1 MRNYFLDTNN
11 IKGDVFGGI
20 NAGIVALPAA
30 LGFGTLAGLSPVHGL
45 YGAIFLGM
53 LAAIFG
59 GTKTLISNPTG
70 PMAVV
75 TGQIILGLVEKL
87 GLPENYSIA
96 DFYPYLVIIGVLA
109 GVFQIVLGLAKFGKY
124 IHYIPT
130 PVVSGFMSG
139 IGVIIIISQIKT
151 FLGVNYDTT
160 GAFDVIANLPYLIS
174 HADSVSVI
182 VASSTMAIIYLFPR
196 VTKVVPGPLVAIVTV
211 TAVAALLGLHRD
223 YLIPT
228 IPQDFPD
235 MGKQLAIFS
244 NLSTMFAGD
253 RSHLVSYI
261 ITSGLYLA
269 AIGVIDTLLTAVVA
283 DQFTKEKHNSNRELV
298 GQGIGNSVSFLF
310 GGMMGAGTTPAT
322 VLNIKS
328 GARNRLSII
337 IHGLILIIILLAAA
351 PIASLIPKAALAGLL
366 ITVGISILDFEV
378 FRVWRVIPKQDNIV
392 MMMVLVLT
400 SFWDLMA
407 AVAVGL
413 IMAALIFM
421 KKMADVVEGQSSN
434 SKFDRLVNQLID
446 TFDNPTEFRKHV
458 IVKNMKGPMF
468 FGFASRFQDGIDEM
482 PQVKAVVLNFGGI
495 TYMDQ
500 SGLYTLREAISRL
513 VDRGINVCLS
523 ELREEE
529 AHLVHGMNIVPDL
542 VDEEHVFSSVEESV
556 MWLNEPGHLD
566 NVFASDE
573 ELYIPSAYTPNGD
586 GINDE
591 WELRNID
598 KYPNCMVKIFT
609 REGKEIFSSKG
620 YKIMWEG
627 FTEEGKTLP
636 SETYKYEID
645 LYGNGSEVKSGKVT
659 IFR

>member
-1 MRNYFLDTNN
+1 M
-11 IKGDVFGGI
+11 
-20 NAGIVALPAA
+20 
-30 LGFGTLAGLSPVHGL
+30 SE
-45 YGAIFLGM
+45 
-53 LAAIFG
+53 
-59 GTKTLISNPTG
+59 
-70 PMAVV
+70 
-75 TGQIILGLVEKL
+75 QI
-87 GLPENYSIA
+87 
-96 DFYPYLVIIGVLA
+96 
-109 GVFQIVLGLAKFGKY
+109 
-124 IHYIPT
+124 
-130 PVVSGFMSG
+130 
-139 IGVIIIISQIKT
+139 
-151 FLGVNYDTT
+151 
-160 GAFDVIANLPYLIS
+160 
-174 HADSVSVI
+174 
-182 VASSTMAIIYLFPR
+182 
-196 VTKVVPGPLVAIVTV
+196 
-211 TAVAALLGLHRD
+211 
-223 YLIPT
+223 
-228 IPQDFPD
+228 
-235 MGKQLAIFS
+235 AIFS
-244 NLSTMFAGD
+244 NLSVMFTGE

-298 GQGIGNSVSFLF
+298 GQGIGNAMSFMF

-337 IHGLILIIILLAAA
+337 VHALILIIILLAAA

-366 ITVGISILDFEV
+366 ITVGVSILDFEV

-392 MMMVLVLT
+392 MMTVLVLT

-446 TFDNPTEFRKHV
+446 TFDDPKEFKKHV

-468 FGFASRFQDGIDEM
+468 FGFASRFQDSIDEM
-482 PQVKAVVLNFGGI
+482 PNVKAVVLNFGGI

-500 SGLYTLREAISRL
+500 SGLYTLKEAIARM

-523 ELREEE
+523 EVREEE
-529 AHLVHGMNIVPDL
+529 AHLIHGVKIVPDL
-542 VDEEHVFSSVEESV
+542 IDEEHVFSSVEESV

-566 NVFASDE
+566 NVFAADD

-591 WELRNID
+591 WELRNIG

-620 YKIMWEG
+620 YKVMWEG
-627 FTEEGKTLP
+627 FTEDGKNLP
-636 SETYKYEID
+636 SDTYKYEID
-645 LYGNGSEVKSGKVT
+645 LYGDGSEVKAGKVT